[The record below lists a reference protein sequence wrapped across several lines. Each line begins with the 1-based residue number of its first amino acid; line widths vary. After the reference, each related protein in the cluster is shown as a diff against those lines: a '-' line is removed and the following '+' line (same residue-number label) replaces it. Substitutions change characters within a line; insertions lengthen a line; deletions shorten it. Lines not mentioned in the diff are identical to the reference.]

1 MPQGLSALL
10 TLATER
16 LTQAGVASPQTDAW
30 SLASAILGRGRGE
43 LQAAMVIRDVEVAEE
58 LAERFQQMLERRA
71 NREPLWHIT
80 GFAPFL
86 DMDLEVG
93 PGVFVPRP
101 ETELVAHSAI
111 AEAQLIHSAG
121 ETMRVIDLCSG
132 SGALALALARGLPH
146 ADVLAVEISDEALPY
161 LERNTRRLA
170 SGQVTVVHA
179 DIEYVLS
186 HPWRGTVDLVVSNPP
201 YLLPGEQ
208 LDVETEEY
216 DPALALFGGKDG
228 VDVIRRVVSIA
239 ADVLHPGGVLVM
251 EHGVAQGEAIR
262 RLLEAQGF
270 TSTTT
275 ERDLVGR
282 DRFSRG
288 TKR

>member
-1 MPQGLSALL
+1 MSQGLSALL
-10 TLATER
+10 THATER
-16 LTQAGVASPQTDAW
+16 LTQAGVASPQADAW
-30 SLASAILGRGRGE
+30 ALASAVLGRGRGE
-43 LQAAMVIRDVEVAEE
+43 LQAAVVIRDVDVAEE
-58 LAERFQQMLERRA
+58 SIERFQQMLERRA

-86 DMDLEVG
+86 DMELEVG
-93 PGVFVPRP
+93 PGVFIPRP

-111 AEAQLIHSAG
+111 AEAQLIHPAG

-132 SGALALALARGLPH
+132 SGALAIALARGLPH
-146 ADVLAVEISDEALPY
+146 ADVLAIEISDEAVPF

-170 SGQVTVVHA
+170 SGQVTVLHA
-179 DIEYVLS
+179 DIEHALT

-208 LDVETEEY
+208 LDQETERY
-216 DPALALFGGKDG
+216 DPALALFGGEDG
-228 VDVIRRVVSIA
+228 LDVIRRVVPIA
-239 ADVLHPGGVLVM
+239 AEVLHPGGVLVM
-251 EHGVAQGEAIR
+251 EHGVAQGDAIR
-262 RLLEAQGF
+262 GLLEEHGF
-270 TSTTT
+270 MSTTT

>member
-16 LTQAGVASPQTDAW
+16 LTQAGVASPHADAW
-30 SLASAILGRGRGE
+30 SLASTVLGRGRGE
-43 LQAAMVIRDVEVAEE
+43 LQAAMVMRDVEVDDE
-58 LAERFQQMLERRA
+58 LTERFHQMLERRV

-93 PGVFVPRP
+93 PGVFIPRP
-101 ETELVAHSAI
+101 ETELVAHSAM
-111 AEAQLIHSAG
+111 AEAQLIHPA
-121 ETMRVIDLCSG
+121 EERMRAIDLCSG

-170 SGQVTVVHA
+170 SEQVSIVHG

-186 HPWRGTVDLVVSNPP
+186 HPWRGTVDLVLSNPP

-208 LDVETEEY
+208 LDQETKDY
-216 DPALALFGGKDG
+216 DPALALFGGEDG
-228 VDVIRRVVSIA
+228 LDVIRRVVSIA
-239 ADVLHPGGVLVM
+239 AEVLHPGGVLVM
-251 EHGVAQGEAIR
+251 EHGVAQGDSIR
-262 RLLEAQGF
+262 GLLETHGF
-270 TSTTT
+270 TSSTT

>member
-1 MPQGLSALL
+1 VPQGLSALL
-10 TLATER
+10 ALATAR
-16 LTQAGVASPQTDAW
+16 LTEAGVASPHADAW
-30 SLASAILGRGRGE
+30 SLASAVLDRGRGD
-43 LQAAMVIRDVEVAEE
+43 LQAAMVIRDVEVADE
-58 LAERFQQMLERRA
+58 LTDRFQQMLERRV

-111 AEAQLIHSAG
+111 AEAQLIHPA
-121 ETMRVIDLCSG
+121 EAMMRIVDLCSG
-132 SGALALALARGLPH
+132 SGALAIALARGLPH
-146 ADVLAVEISDEALPY
+146 ADVLAIEISADALPF
-161 LERNTRRLA
+161 LERNTHRLA
-170 SGQVTVVHA
+170 SDQVTVVHA
-179 DIEYVLS
+179 DIEHALT

-216 DPALALFGGKDG
+216 DPALALFGGEDG
-228 VDVIRRVVSIA
+228 LDVIRRVVPLA
-239 ADVLHPGGVLVM
+239 AEVLRPGGVLVM

-262 RLLEAQGF
+262 GLLEESGF

-275 ERDLVGR
+275 ECDLVGR

-288 TKR
+288 SKR